1 MTPPNRMPSR
11 SKSPAKTI
19 AADTVVIG
27 SRSTESLV
35 AEFGDLV
42 ERIGDKPP
50 KGAATIRQLAQVWN
64 LSVEQTTERVRQM
77 VKNGRLVAV
86 GKFRVAIDNKGRY
99 AVPHYVRARPCA

>member
-1 MTPPNRMPSR
+1 MQSR
-11 SKSPAKTI
+11 SKSPAKTT
-19 AADTVVIG
+19 ATTADTVVIG
-27 SRSTESLV
+27 NRSMESLV

-42 ERIGDKPP
+42 ERVGDKPP

-77 VKNGRLVAV
+77 VKDGRLKAV

-99 AVPHYVRARPCA
+99 AIPHYVRARPCA